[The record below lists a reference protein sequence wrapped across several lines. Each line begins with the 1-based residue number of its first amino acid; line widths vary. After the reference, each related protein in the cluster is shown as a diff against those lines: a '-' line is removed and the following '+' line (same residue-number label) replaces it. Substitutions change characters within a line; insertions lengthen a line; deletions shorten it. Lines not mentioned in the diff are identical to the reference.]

1 MVLLENLFFL
11 KDEWKNSKTLNLYSD
26 ASGNAG
32 LAAVFGSWC
41 FAESWPSYLKEY
53 QITIKEL
60 FPIVVA
66 LELWGKHLQNSKV
79 MFFSDNQ
86 AVVEVIN
93 KQSCK
98 DKVMMSLVRRMVLTV
113 LTFNIVFR
121 AKHIAGKSNVTADH
135 LSRFHFQKARQLAPW
150 LAASKTTIQDHLMQI

>member
-1 MVLLENLFFL
+1 M
-11 KDEWKNSKTLNLYSD
+11 YSD

-32 LAAVFGSWC
+32 FAAVFGSWW

-53 QITIKEL
+53 QIAIKEL

-86 AVVEVIN
+86 AVVEAIN
-93 KQSCK
+93 KQYCK
-98 DKVMMSLVRRMVLTV
+98 DKVMMSLVRRMILAV
-113 LTFNIVFR
+113 LTFNVVFR
-121 AKHIAGKSNVTADH
+121 AKHIAGKSNVTADQ
-135 LSRFHFQKARQLAPW
+135 LSRVHFQKARQLAPW
-150 LAASKTTIQDHLMQI
+150 LAASKATIPDHMMQT